1 MIEIEAQDPAW
12 RRALPRVVRIAR
24 EAAMLAAGAAATAAP
39 RPGFEGG
46 GVTILLTD
54 DGTVR
59 RLNARFRDRDAATNV
74 LAFPSV
80 ANLEDHLGD
89 IALAFGVCTRE
100 AEAQAKSLADH
111 LRHLVIHGVLHL
123 MGYDHL
129 DDASATRM
137 EALERDV
144 LAKLGVADPYDRKDH
159 VEHGQ

>member
-1 MIEIEAQDPAW
+1 MIEIEARDPAW
-12 RRALPRVVRIAR
+12 RRALPGVVGIAR
-24 EAAMLAAGAAATAAP
+24 EAAGAAAKAAP
-39 RPGFEGG
+39 RTGFEGG
-46 GVTILLTD
+46 HVTILLTD
-54 DGTVR
+54 DETVR
-59 RLNARFRDRDAATNV
+59 GLNARFRDKDATTNV

-89 IALAFGVCTRE
+89 IAVAFGVCARE
-100 AEAQAKSLADH
+100 AEARAKTLADH
-111 LRHLVIHGVLHL
+111 MRHLVVHGVLHL
-123 MGYDHL
+123 MGYDHQ